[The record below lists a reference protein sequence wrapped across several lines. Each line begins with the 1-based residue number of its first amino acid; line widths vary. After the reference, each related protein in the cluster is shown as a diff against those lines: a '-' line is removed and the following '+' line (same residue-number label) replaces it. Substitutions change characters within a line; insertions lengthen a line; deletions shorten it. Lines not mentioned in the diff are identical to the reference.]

1 MTQEEKDLLKD
12 LCARLPYKVKGHR
25 IWVAPLSGSPEECD
39 TELDTFDIEC
49 LSSLF
54 DCGEAICKID
64 GHVRVLKRYSFKP
77 YLRSL
82 SSITKEEKKELL
94 EIAVAL
100 SYNKDDIIIGTQI
113 NSFRQLDGVLDLF
126 NSHHLD
132 WRGLIE
138 KGLALEAPEG
148 MYNIKEK

>member
-1 MTQEEKDLLKD
+1 MTQKEKDFLKD
-12 LCARLPYKVKGHR
+12 LCARLPYEVKGHR
-25 IWVAPLSGSPEECD
+25 VWVAPLSGSPEECD

-54 DCGEAICKID
+54 DCGEAMCKID

-82 SSITKEEKKELL
+82 SSITEGEKKEVHRLFTVL
-94 EIAVAL
+94 
-100 SYNKDDIIIGTQI
+100 YNKNDVICGIQI
-113 NSFRQLDGVLDLF
+113 NSFAQLDKVINWL
-126 NSHHLD
+126 NAHHFD
-132 WRGLIE
+132 YRGLIE